1 MVSEITVDR
10 LRRIF
15 KVDSNLQLTLVFIVF
30 SITGSLSVVVSGP
43 LMDLL
48 GISDEVL
55 APWLF
60 WPLRIAVVM
69 LAYQV
74 LLMAVAVCFGQ
85 GPYFWRME
93 KKMLRRFG
101 IKLD

>member
-1 MVSEITVDR
+1 MDR

-15 KVDSNLQLTLVFIVF
+15 KVDSNAQLVVVFIVF
-30 SITGSLSVVVSGP
+30 SITGSLSIVVSRP

-48 GISDEVL
+48 GISSEAL
-55 APWLF
+55 GPWLF
-60 WPLRIAVVM
+60 WPLRIVVVM

-74 LLMAVAVCFGQ
+74 LLVLVGACCGQ
-85 GPYFWRME
+85 WAYFWRME